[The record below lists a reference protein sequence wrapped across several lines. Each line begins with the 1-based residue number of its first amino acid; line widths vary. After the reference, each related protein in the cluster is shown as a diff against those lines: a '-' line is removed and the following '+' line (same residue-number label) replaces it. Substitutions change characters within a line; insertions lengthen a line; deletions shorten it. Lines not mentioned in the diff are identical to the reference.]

1 MRYELVWYTH
11 DGIRKGVVQAFN
23 SLEYIKTQ
31 NAIGGLVVNLP
42 RGLYQYD
49 EFSVGDIF
57 EVWREKNG
65 VLELQNETAYFLQ
78 NWEFWTDS
86 EGAEY
91 IRLTAFDANWLLD
104 TAIVWAQSG
113 TANASLTDHP
123 DDMMKVI
130 VENELGATS
139 GLVSRTKLTC
149 APELGAGGAQITK
162 AFAYRNVL
170 TVLQEICETAQEK
183 NGVWLGFDVVRTAP
197 GTFEFRTYTERRGQD
212 HGRASGDPRLV
223 GKQCGNL
230 SQAVFGTYH
239 ADERN
244 VVLVAGQG
252 EEDART
258 LVTRSNN
265 KRMFA
270 SKWNRREY
278 FKDSRDDSTTA
289 ALQADGDAALD
300 EFRPRQVL
308 TGTIHD
314 TPGMQYNI
322 HYQFGDVLS
331 AEAFGYHVD
340 CHVGSVRV
348 KVNQDGGEQLDIKL
362 RGEL

>member
-11 DGIRKGVVQAFN
+11 EGIRKGVIQAFN

-31 NAIGGLVVNLP
+31 NTIGSLVVDLP
-42 RGLYQYD
+42 RGLMQYD
-49 EFSVGDIF
+49 QFSVGDIF

-78 NWEFWTDS
+78 NWEFWTDNN
-86 EGAEY
+86 GAEY

-104 TAIVWAQSG
+104 TAVVIAKSTSAQ
-113 TANASLTDHP
+113 ADKTDQP
-123 DDMMKVI
+123 DDMMKAI
-130 VENELGATS
+130 VREQLGSLAAAD
-139 GLVSRTKLTC
+139 RQKLAV
-149 APELGAGGAQITK
+149 APDLSAAGASITK

-170 TVLQEICETAQEK
+170 TILQELCEVAQEK
-183 NGVWLGFDVVRTAP
+183 NNVWLGFDVVRTAP
-197 GTFEFRTYTERRGQD
+197 GTFEFRTYTGQRGQN

-223 GKQCGNL
+223 GKQYGNL
-230 SQAVFGTYH
+230 SQATFGTYH

-244 VVLVAGQG
+244 CVLVAGQG
-252 EEDART
+252 EEDARV
-258 LVTRSNN
+258 LVTRSNPT
-265 KRMFA
+265 RYLA

-289 ALQADGDAALD
+289 ALEADGDAALD

-308 TGTIHD
+308 TGKLHD

-348 KVNQDGGEQLDIKL
+348 RVDQDGGEQLDIKL

>member
-11 DGIRKGVVQAFN
+11 EGVRKGVIQAFE
-23 SLEYIKTQ
+23 SLEYVKTQ
-31 NAIGGLVVNLP
+31 NAIGALVINMP
-42 RGLYQYD
+42 RGLIQYD
-49 EFSVGDIF
+49 QFSVGDIF
-57 EVWREKNG
+57 EVWREKGG

-78 NWEFWTDS
+78 DWEFWTDS
-86 EGAEY
+86 NGAEY
-91 IRLTAFDANWLLD
+91 IRLVAFDANWLLD
-104 TAIVWAQSG
+104 TAIVWAYSG
-113 TANASLTDHP
+113 SAAASKTGKP
-123 DDMMKVI
+123 DDMLKAI
-130 VENELGATS
+130 VKEQLGADS
-139 GLVSRTKLTC
+139 GIASRTKLTC
-149 APELGAGGAQITK
+149 APDLSAGGSAITK

-170 TVLQEICETAQEK
+170 TVLQEIAEVAKET
-183 NGVWLGFDVVRTAP
+183 NDVWLGFDVVRTAP
-197 GTFEFRTYTERRGQD
+197 GTFEFRTYTGQRGQN

-223 GKQCGNL
+223 GKQYGNL

-289 ALQADGDAALD
+289 ALEADGDAALD

-308 TGTIHD
+308 TGTLHD
-314 TPGMQYNI
+314 TPGMQFGI

-348 KVNQDGGEQLDIKL
+348 RVDQDGGEQLDIKL